1 MKQYRRLQALA
12 MGFLTLECIVGFGG
26 ALTPRH
32 EIFPFASWFL
42 FGLIPDKESDYD
54 LVLRAEGTRALDP
67 PPSFSHAPGALVQGS
82 HSVVSYQLIQQLGDA
97 ETRHDAPRSRALRRQ
112 IEAQF
117 RVPFIHYDLVRV
129 VYRPVAYWET
139 GQAIS
144 RAPMK
149 SFVAGQA
156 EEDGPP

>member
-1 MKQYRRLQALA
+1 MKTYRRLRVLA
-12 MGFLTLECIVGFGG
+12 MGLLALECVIGFGG
-26 ALTPRH
+26 ALTARH
-32 EIFPFASWFL
+32 EVFPFASWFL

-54 LVLRAEGTRALDP
+54 LILRAEGERPLDP

-82 HSVVSYQLIQQLGDA
+82 HSVVSHQLIQQLGDA
-97 ETRHDAPRSRALRRQ
+97 DAHHDDARLRALRRQ

-139 GQAIS
+139 GQVIS
-144 RAPMK
+144 RSAPMR
-149 SFVAGQA
+149 SFVAG
-156 EEDGPP
+156 EDVQP

>member
-1 MKQYRRLQALA
+1 MKQYRRLRALA
-12 MGFLTLECIVGFGG
+12 FAFLALECVVGFGG
-26 ALTPRH
+26 ALTARH
-32 EIFPFASWFL
+32 EVFPFASWFL
-42 FGLIPDKESDYD
+42 FGLVPYRETDYD
-54 LVLRAEGTRALDP
+54 LILRAEGERPLDP

-82 HSVVSYQLIQQLGDA
+82 HSVVSHQLIQQLGDA
-97 ETRHDAPRSRALRRQ
+97 ETHHDDARSRALRRQ

-129 VYRPVAYWET
+129 VYRPVEYYET

-149 SFVAGQA
+149 SFIAGEGDNQ
-156 EEDGPP
+156 P